1 MEYGTFFK
9 DFLEAISPALQTLL
23 LALVTGLA
31 AQASAWM
38 VKAFQIKRAELSA
51 EEKYLVDTMVSTFVH
66 AAEQVLVDGKDKL
79 EYVFENTEA
88 ALATYGIVVDADVLY
103 ATIEGKVHTTFTQL
117 NEN

>member
-38 VKAFQIKRAELSA
+38 VKAFQAKRAELRTT
-51 EEKYLVDTMVSTFVH
+51 EQYLVDMLVSTFVH
-66 AAEQVLVDGKDKL
+66 AAEQVLTDSNEKL
-79 EYVFENTEA
+79 EYVFANTET
-88 ALATYGIVVDADVLY
+88 ALTRYGIVLDADVLY
-103 ATIEGKVHTTFTQL
+103 AIIEAKVHQTFTEL
-117 NEN
+117 K